1 MWIIRVEDLSTQ
13 RDRLLSEFLD
23 DEKFVS
29 KNYLKIAR
37 SKIRQEDIRIYEH
50 HKWTST
56 EDIVEAKVWSTK
68 EDAIKFLDSAN
79 IVTLNSGWVSPND
92 EFFIDKKLTI
102 QELSYQ
108 EWNDLIDIN
117 NW

>member
-13 RDRLLSEFLD
+13 RDRLLSDFLD
-23 DEKFVS
+23 DDEFVS

-56 EDIVEAKVWSTK
+56 EDIVEAKVWSTQ
-68 EDAIKFLDSAN
+68 EDAIKFLD
-79 IVTLNSGWVSPND
+79 IVTLNSGWESPND

-102 QELSYQ
+102 EELSYQ
-108 EWNDLIDIN
+108 G
-117 NW
+117 

>member
-1 MWIIRVEDLSTQ
+1 MWIIRVEDLNSQ
-13 RDRLLSEFLD
+13 RDRLLSDFLD
-23 DEKFVS
+23 DGSVS

-37 SKIRQEDIRIYEH
+37 SKIRHTRPT
-50 HKWTST
+50 KARTVWTST

-68 EDAIKFLDSAN
+68 EDAIKFLDSVN
-79 IVTLNSGWVSPND
+79 IVTLNSGWASPND

-102 QELSYQ
+102 EELSYQ

>member
-1 MWIIRVEDLSTQ
+1 MKV
-13 RDRLLSEFLD
+13 
-23 DEKFVS
+23 
-29 KNYLKIAR
+29 AR

-56 EDIVEAKVWSTK
+56 EDIVEAKVWSTQ

-79 IVTLNSGWVSPND
+79 IVWVSPND
-92 EFFIDKKLTI
+92 EFLIDMKLTI
-102 QELSYQ
+102 EELSYQ

-117 NW
+117 N